1 MYTYVHLRHRNSFG
15 GRVAIELYAKEDTC
29 IHMYIWVT
37 AALFGEITIEFYAEE
52 GKCIHMYICITVPLC
67 FDDHIALC

>member
-1 MYTYVHLRHRNSFG
+1 
-15 GRVAIELYAKEDTC
+15 VAIELYAKEDTC

-52 GKCIHMYICITVPLC
+52 GKCIHMYICVTTALMV
-67 FDDHIALC
+67 FFWDHRDTIVK